1 MRSAPS
7 RGTDGIVLLPGG
19 LAVTWPS
26 RRAPNTKRVPD
37 FEAFFEALPAPCI
50 VFAADDPRYTIVAV
64 NDAYLEAT
72 NSVRHG
78 ARGLLGRPLFQT
90 FPDPLYDPMAAET
103 ANLRISLHRVMRTR
117 AADRMVVQR
126 FESRDAE
133 GRVVEHYWS
142 PVNAPVLDDE
152 GEVAFIVH
160 HVEDVSGRRDAN
172 PAAPAYGVGKASFI
186 EYAFAQSPVAIAVLR
201 GPDHVFASCNRAYG
215 ALAGHRPLVGLSVRE
230 AFPEVDVETICALL
244 DEVWTT
250 RAAYIVNEFPLNPD
264 GPGPEIYYDFIYQP
278 LVDTE
283 GAVTGIAVIAHDVTE
298 LVQQRDA
305 AERVRAEA
313 EMARRAADDS
323 SRATARMLATLSH
336 EMRTPLNAIAGY
348 TQLLGA
354 GVRGPV
360 TPAQLEDLQRIRQSQ
375 LHLTGVVNSVLR
387 HAKVDHAAR
396 SSDVDDVPV
405 ADVCAAV
412 ESLVMPQMREKGL
425 TFAFTSNAPDLF
437 ARANAVKLRQIVLN
451 LLSNAVK
458 FTGEGGHVSVT
469 CDAGEQAGTVAVHV
483 SDTGI
488 GIAADHLEKVFE
500 PFVQVSGAVS
510 SDEGVGLG
518 LSISRDLARS
528 MGGEITV
535 RSKPGIGSTFVVT
548 LPAAR

>member
-1 MRSAPS
+1 M
-7 RGTDGIVLLPGG
+7 
-19 LAVTWPS
+19 TWPS
-26 RRAPNTKRVPD
+26 RRSVPNATTRMPD

-64 NDAYLEAT
+64 NDAYLDAT

-90 FPDPLYDPMAAET
+90 FPDPLYDPVATET

-133 GRVVEHYWS
+133 GRIVERFWS
-142 PVNAPVLDDE
+142 PVNAPVLDDD

-160 HVEDVSGRRDAN
+160 HVEDVTGRPDA
-172 PAAPAYGVGKASFI
+172 PGTASVYGAGKPSFI
-186 EYAFAQSPVAIAVLR
+186 EYTFAQSPVAIAVLR
-201 GPDHVFASCNRAYG
+201 GPDHVFVSCNRAYA

-230 AFPEVDVETICALL
+230 AFRDVDVETIYALL
-244 DEVWTT
+244 DEVRSSRTP
-250 RAAYIVNEFPLNPD
+250 YVVSEFPVNRD
-264 GPGPEIYYDFIYQP
+264 GPGPEIFYNFVYQP

-283 GAVTGIAVIAHDVTE
+283 GTVTGIAVIASDVTE

-305 AERVRAEA
+305 AQRARTES
-313 EMARRAADDS
+313 EMARHAAEES
-323 SRATARMLATLSH
+323 SRATSRMLATLSH

-360 TPAQLEDLQRIRQSQ
+360 TPAQQEDLQRIRQSQ

-387 HAKVDHAAR
+387 HAKLDHAA
-396 SSDVDDVPV
+396 STSDVDDVPV

-425 TFAFTSNAPDLF
+425 TFSFTSNAPDLF

-458 FTGEGGHVSVT
+458 YTAEGGHVGVT
-469 CDAGEQAGTVAVHV
+469 CDAGERAGTVAIRV

-488 GIAADHLEKVFE
+488 GIAADHLERVFE

-535 RSKPGIGSTFVVT
+535 QSEPGAGSTFTVT
-548 LPAAR
+548 LPSAR

>member
-1 MRSAPS
+1 MSWPGRRPAPS
-7 RGTDGIVLLPGG
+7 FT
-19 LAVTWPS
+19 T
-26 RRAPNTKRVPD
+26 RVPD

-50 VFAADDPRYTIVAV
+50 VFAADDPRYTIIAV
-64 NDAYLEAT
+64 NEAYLAAT
-72 NSVRHG
+72 NAVRHG

-90 FPDPLYDPMAAET
+90 FPDPLYDPMATET

-117 AADRMVVQR
+117 AADRMAVQR
-126 FESRDAE
+126 FEVRDAE
-133 GRVVEHYWS
+133 GRVEERYWA
-142 PVNAPVLDDE
+142 PVNAPVLDDS

-160 HVEDVSGRRDAN
+160 HVEDVTGRLDAHY
-172 PAAPAYGVGKASFI
+172 AAPWYGARAQGAASFVD
-186 EYAFAQSPVAIAVLR
+186 YAFAQAPVAIAVLR
-201 GPDHVFASCNRAYG
+201 GPEHVFASCNRAYG

-230 AFPEVDVETICALL
+230 AFPDVDVETIVALL
-244 DEVWTT
+244 DEVWAT
-250 RAAYIVNEFPLNPD
+250 RTPYVVKEFPINPD
-264 GPGPEIYYDFIYQP
+264 GPGPDKYFNFIYQP
-278 LVDTE
+278 LADTD
-283 GAVTGIAVIAHDVTE
+283 GNVTGIAVIATDVTE
-298 LVQQRDA
+298 LVQERDA
-305 AERVRAEA
+305 ARRARAEA
-313 EMARRAADDS
+313 DMARKVAEDA
-323 SRATARMLATLSH
+323 SRATARVLATLSH

-387 HAKVDHAAR
+387 HAKLEHVMGT
-396 SSDVDDVPV
+396 SDIDDVPV

-458 FTGEGGHVSVT
+458 FTPEGGHVSVT
-469 CDAGEQAGTVAVHV
+469 CDAGEAAGTVAVHV

-488 GIAADHLEKVFE
+488 GIAGDHIERVFE
-500 PFVQVSGAVS
+500 PFVQVGGGIS

-518 LSISRDLARS
+518 LAISRDLARAI
-528 MGGEITV
+528 GGDITV
-535 RSKPGIGSTFVVT
+535 RSELGAGSTFTVT

>member
-1 MRSAPS
+1 
-7 RGTDGIVLLPGG
+7 
-19 LAVTWPS
+19 VTWPN
-26 RRAPNTKRVPD
+26 RRPVPGAASRVPD

-64 NDAYLEAT
+64 NEAYLSAT

-103 ANLRISLHRVMRTR
+103 ANLRISLHRVLRHR

-126 FESRDAE
+126 IETRDAE
-133 GRVVEHYWS
+133 GNVAERFWC
-142 PVNAPVLDDE
+142 PVNAPVLDDD

-160 HVEDVSGRRDAN
+160 HVEDITGRVDA
-172 PAAPAYGVGKASFI
+172 AGAVPAYGVGKASFV
-186 EYAFAQSPVAIAVLR
+186 EYTFAQAPVAMAVLR
-201 GPDHVFASCNRAYG
+201 GRDHVFASCNRAYA

-230 AFPEVDVETICALL
+230 AFADVDVETIYALL

-250 RAAYIVNEFPLNPD
+250 RRPYVVNEFPINPD
-264 GPGPEIYYDFIYQP
+264 GPGPEIHYNFMYQP
-278 LVDTE
+278 LIDTE
-283 GAVTGIAVIAHDVTE
+283 GTITGIAVIANDVTE
-298 LVQQRDA
+298 LVQQRNA
-305 AERVRAEA
+305 AERARAEA
-313 EMARRAADDS
+313 DMARRAAEDANRGTS
-323 SRATARMLATLSH
+323 RMLATLSH

-387 HAKVDHAAR
+387 HAKLER
-396 SSDVDDVPV
+396 GTGTSDLDNVPV

-412 ESLVMPQMREKGL
+412 EALVMPQMRDKGL
-425 TFAFTSNAPDLF
+425 TFSFTSNAPDLF

-469 CDAGEQAGTVAVHV
+469 CDAGEAAGTVAVHV

-488 GIAADHLEKVFE
+488 GLAGDHLEKVFE
-500 PFVQVSGAVS
+500 PFVQVGGGVS

-518 LSISRDLARS
+518 LSISRDLARG
-528 MGGEITV
+528 MGGDITV
-535 RSKPGIGSTFVVT
+535 RSELGVGSRFTVI

>member
-1 MRSAPS
+1 MSWPGRRPAPS
-7 RGTDGIVLLPGG
+7 
-19 LAVTWPS
+19 VTT
-26 RRAPNTKRVPD
+26 RTPD

-64 NDAYLEAT
+64 NDAYLSAT
-72 NSVRHG
+72 RSVRYG

-90 FPDPLYDPMAAET
+90 FPDPLYDPMATET
-103 ANLRISLHRVMRTR
+103 ANLRISLLRVMRTH
-117 AADRMVVQR
+117 AADRMAVQR
-126 FESRDAE
+126 FETRDTQ
-133 GRVVEHYWS
+133 GNVEERYWA
-142 PVNAPVLDDE
+142 PVNAPVLDDS

-160 HVEDVSGRRDAN
+160 HVEDVTGRLDAH
-172 PAAPAYGVGKASFI
+172 PVAPWYGAYAQGGGAASFVD
-186 EYAFAQSPVAIAVLR
+186 YTFAQAPVAIAVLR
-201 GPDHVFASCNRAYG
+201 GEEHVFASCNRAYG

-230 AFPEVDVETICALL
+230 AFPEVDVETIVALL

-250 RAAYIVNEFPLNPD
+250 RKPYLVNEFPINPD
-264 GPGPEIYYDFIYQP
+264 GPGPNVYYNFIYQP
-278 LVDTE
+278 LTDTD
-283 GAVTGIAVIAHDVTE
+283 GNVTGIAVIANDVTE
-298 LVQQRDA
+298 LVQERDA
-305 AERVRAEA
+305 ARRARAEA
-313 EMARRAADDS
+313 DMARQVAEDA
-323 SRATARMLATLSH
+323 SRATSRVLSTLSH

-360 TPAQLEDLQRIRQSQ
+360 TPAQVEDLQRIRQSQ

-387 HAKVDHAAR
+387 HAKLEHVMGT
-396 SSDVDDVPV
+396 SDIDDVPV

-458 FTGEGGHVSVT
+458 FTPEGGHVSVT
-469 CDAGEQAGTVAVHV
+469 CGAGEQAGTVAVQV
-483 SDTGI
+483 SDSGI
-488 GIAADHLEKVFE
+488 GIAEDHIERVFE
-500 PFVQVSGAVS
+500 PFVQVRGGAT

-518 LSISRDLARS
+518 LAISRDLARAI
-528 MGGEITV
+528 GGDITV
-535 RSKPGIGSTFVVT
+535 RSALGIGSTFTVT
-548 LPAAR
+548 LPSAR